1 MGTDRGFRGDGTLAQ
16 EFIDL
21 PDGTLVTKDYDK
33 NGVCTIEERYYR
45 KDGTLKM
52 KKQYDEN
59 GNWVTVEY
67 DKTGKMPIK
76 QPNLEDE
83 IKEFVKSAELL
94 SKKGSKRR
102 LLSIQKQ
109 KGE

>member
-1 MGTDRGFRGDGTLAQ
+1 M
-16 EFIDL
+16 
-21 PDGTLVTKDYDK
+21 TKDYDK